1 MNEDKIFERLNNV
14 ESALAHL
21 QKDFDALND
30 SILVYAKQFEKI
42 HGLLDQMSEQIR
54 DSKLAE
60 PSADPL
66 DEKPPHY

>member
-1 MNEDKIFERLNNV
+1 MNDDKLLERLNNV

-30 SILVYAKQFEKI
+30 AILAYSKRFEKI
-42 HGLLDQMSEQIR
+42 HGVLDQMAEQIR
-54 DSKLAE
+54 DAKGSE
-60 PSADPL
+60 PATDPL

>member
-1 MNEDKIFERLNNV
+1 MNEDQIFERLNNV

-42 HGLLDQMSEQIR
+42 HGLLDRMSEQIR
-54 DSKLAE
+54 DSKLAA
-60 PSADPL
+60 PPADPL